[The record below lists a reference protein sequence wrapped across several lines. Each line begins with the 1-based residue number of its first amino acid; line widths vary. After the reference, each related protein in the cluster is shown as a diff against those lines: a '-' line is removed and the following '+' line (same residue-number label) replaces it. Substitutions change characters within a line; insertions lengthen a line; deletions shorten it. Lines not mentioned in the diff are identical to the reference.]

1 MWPNHHCLVC
11 RHPRDRDKSRV
22 HLHPWQPSLHLFR
35 GDREGETRQ
44 RPHLNSAASATLPF
58 LTCSQTGARTLSQLG
73 PAAELTAVLALPFL
87 LFFPLLLPLPE
98 EKQDSPSFTHCSL
111 HRPARA
117 IPLLTSLRNSLV
129 LRVRLWVL
137 TLSHHLRWIT
147 TAR

>member
-58 LTCSQTGARTLSQLG
+58 LILLPDRSQDTEPAGSCSGTYCCACPPFPFVFSSPPATARGKAGQSIIHTLVFAQTCSSNSPLDIFEKLFSAPSEAVGADFKSS
-73 PAAELTAVLALPFL
+73 
-87 LFFPLLLPLPE
+87 
-98 EKQDSPSFTHCSL
+98 SPVDY
-111 HRPARA
+111 
-117 IPLLTSLRNSLV
+117 NS
-129 LRVRLWVL
+129 
-137 TLSHHLRWIT
+137 
-147 TAR
+147 